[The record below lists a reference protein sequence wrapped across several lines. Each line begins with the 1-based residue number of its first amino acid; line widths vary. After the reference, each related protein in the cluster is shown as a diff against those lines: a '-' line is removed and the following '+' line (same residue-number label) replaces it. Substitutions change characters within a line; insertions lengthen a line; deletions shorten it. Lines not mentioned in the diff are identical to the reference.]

1 MPTIPFGR
9 LVEVSVSVPAVLG
22 LIVRLTGPLTLCC
35 GFELSVT
42 LTVRFVVTAAVG
54 VPLTVHPVSVKPA
67 GNVPAVIVQVYGDVP
82 PVTSIVPLYGV
93 PTTPFGRV
101 GDASVRPPPL
111 VVMVTLSGP
120 LVFPCGLELSVT

>member
-1 MPTIPFGR
+1 MPFGR
-9 LVEVSVSVPAVLG
+9 LVEVSVSVPVVLG

-42 LTVRFVVTAAVG
+42 LTVRFVVPAAVG
-54 VPLTVHPVSVKPA
+54 VPLTVHPVSVRPA
-67 GNVPAVIVQVYGDVP
+67 GNVPAVIVQAYGVVP

-93 PTTPFGRV
+93 PTTPFGSV

-120 LVFPCGLELSVT
+120 LVFPCGFELSVT